1 MKAMT
6 SFFLMMLLFS
16 LSFFGCARS
25 STMLPL
31 HDEVLVYP
39 LPMDLAYLRTLEA
52 VDLHSDWELDR
63 TEKEKGL
70 IYLRNLRYS
79 SFADADRRTA
89 TLVLKQTGSH
99 ETSIQ
104 LAKESRSVVGGDEL
118 LDLIKQQLS
127 REVSRQ

>member
-1 MKAMT
+1 MKARF
-6 SFFLMMLLFS
+6 SPFFLSLLFS
-16 LSFFGCARS
+16 LGLWGCARS
-25 STMLPL
+25 SSMLPL

-52 VDLHSDWELDR
+52 VDLHPDWELDR
-63 TEKEKGL
+63 TLKEKGL

-79 SFADADRRTA
+79 SFSDADRRTA
-89 TLVLKQTGSH
+89 TLVLKPIGPH

-104 LAKESRSVVGGDEL
+104 LAKESQSVVGGDEL

-127 REVSRQ
+127 REASRK